1 MSIRKNI
8 VPVTNSRLK
17 LVILFFVLHL
27 YSPTLLADFI
37 TLIKADECTNI
48 VEMFIQEGSV
58 KITFELGEPDYKW
71 FKHIIPA
78 KYYKDGF
85 TEQNRTAS
93 FHTFFTKDF
102 IVNADGVV
110 LIGEVKKIER
120 KKRKLMSS
128 LYTGK
133 VDSSRAN
140 EYVIF
145 VEVEYKLNHKP
156 KRITFTPPLEEGYD
170 VSFANIGFVT
180 YHKKIPVNDIRYL
193 GTAESL
199 NLNWDDPW
207 YSYYDNKNLR
217 RHHKSSLMSFLYIE
231 PYEVRHEVLVRVK
244 DLETWLP
251 LNYGIDDYIEVDEQ
265 DSLKNLI
272 ANFLVNKNIVNIDGK
287 IVKPIIDKVYFVE
300 VRLFGIQILQEVKPL
315 DYSSAIIGV
324 IFAYPNPGIPKEVA
338 VNWDLFND
346 DITQVPATAT
356 DPAGPMK
363 YILQPDDNIL
373 IWKNFLKK
381 YKLPTISEIRV
392 TEASLSLPLIS
403 LMMVGV
409 IIFFLFR
416 FGYKFNTWSKQ
427 SIRIGITLFLLA
439 LICIPLTLNLEIPF
453 LKKESF
459 SKPESETLISELLKN
474 TYRAFDFRN
483 ESDVYD
489 KLAISNHG
497 DLLADIYLQT
507 KRGMVLE
514 NQGGIS
520 VKVNDVNLLN
530 VEEVESDKA
539 GLAYKCTWQ
548 VKGSVGHWGHIHQ
561 RTNQYQAVLNVEPV
575 DGVWKFYNIDII
587 EETRI

>member
-1 MSIRKNI
+1 MSLRKNNKVI
-8 VPVTNSRLK
+8 TNSRLK
-17 LVILFFVLHL
+17 LAIFFFALCF
-27 YSPTLLADFI
+27 YSPSLVADFI

-48 VEMFIQEGSV
+48 VEMFIQERSI

-78 KYYKDGF
+78 KYFDDGF
-85 TEQNRTAS
+85 TKQNSAAS
-93 FHTFFTKDF
+93 FYTFFTKDF

-110 LIGEVKKIER
+110 LIGNVKKIEK

-128 LYTGK
+128 LYTGT

-145 VEVEYKLNHKP
+145 IEIEYKLNHKP
-156 KRITFTPPLEEGYD
+156 KRITFIPPLEEGYN

-193 GTAESL
+193 GTAETL
-199 NLNWDDPW
+199 NLNWEDPW
-207 YSYYDNKNLR
+207 YSYYNNRNLR

-244 DLETWLP
+244 DLEDWIP
-251 LNYGIDDYIEVDEQ
+251 LKYGIDDYIEVDEQ
-265 DSLKNLI
+265 DKLKNLI
-272 ANFLVNKNIVNIDGK
+272 ADFLVNRNIVNIDGK
-287 IVKPIIDKVYFVE
+287 EVKPIIDKVYFVE
-300 VRLFGIQILQEVKPL
+300 VRLFGIQILQEVKKL

-324 IFAYPNPGIPKEVA
+324 IFAFPDRGLPNEVS

-346 DITQVPATAT
+346 AITQVPATAT

-363 YILQPDDNIL
+363 YILQPEDNKL
-373 IWKNFLKK
+373 VWKNYLKK
-381 YKLPTISEIRV
+381 YKLPTISEIKV
-392 TEASLSLPLIS
+392 TEASFSLPLIS
-403 LMMVGV
+403 LMMLGV
-409 IIFFLFR
+409 IIFFFFR
-416 FGYKFNTWSKQ
+416 FGYKINVWSKQ
-427 SIRIGITLFLLA
+427 LKRIVFTLFLLA

-459 SKPESETLISELLKN
+459 SRPESEKLISELLKN

-483 ESDVYD
+483 ESEVYD

-520 VKVNDVNLLN
+520 VKVSDVNLLEA
-530 VEEVESDKA
+530 EEIESDKS

-561 RTNQYQAVLNVEPV
+561 RTNQYHAVLNVEPV
-575 DGVWKFYNIDII
+575 KGVWKLNALDII
-587 EETRI
+587 EEKRL

>member
-1 MSIRKNI
+1 MSVIN
-8 VPVTNSRLK
+8 LHFK
-17 LVILFFVLHL
+17 LAILFFVVCF
-27 YSPTLLADFI
+27 YSPTLIADFI
-37 TLIKADECTNI
+37 TLIKADQCTNI

-58 KITFELGEPDYKW
+58 RITFELGEPDYKW
-71 FKHIIPA
+71 FKDIIPSE
-78 KYYKDGF
+78 YYEDGF
-85 TEQNRTAS
+85 TEQNRASS
-93 FHTFFTKDF
+93 FHTFFTQGF
-102 IVNADGVV
+102 IVKADGVI
-110 LIGEVKKIER
+110 LIGDVKKIEK

-156 KRITFTPPLEEGYD
+156 KRITFIPPFEKGYD

-199 NLNWDDPW
+199 NLNWEDPW
-207 YSYYDNKNLR
+207 YSYYDNKNLK

-244 DLETWLP
+244 DLDTWLP
-251 LNYGIDDYIEVDEQ
+251 LNYEMDDYIEVDEQ
-265 DSLKNLI
+265 DSLKKMI
-272 ANFLVNKNIVNIDGK
+272 ANFLVNRNIVNIDGK
-287 IVKPIIDKVYFVE
+287 KVKPIIDKIYFVE

-324 IFAYPNPGIPKEVA
+324 IFAFPDPGIPKEVT

-363 YILQPDDNIL
+363 YILQPDDDIL
-373 IWKNFLKK
+373 LWTNYLKK
-381 YKLPTISEIRV
+381 YKLPTISEVKV

-416 FGYKFNTWSKQ
+416 FGYKLNTWSKQ
-427 SIRIGITLFLLA
+427 LKRLGIILILLA
-439 LICIPLTLNLEIPF
+439 LICIPLTLSLEIPF

-459 SKPESETLISELLKN
+459 SKPESETLISELLK
-474 TYRAFDFRN
+474 
-483 ESDVYD
+483 EH
-489 KLAISNHG
+489 L
-497 DLLADIYLQT
+497 
-507 KRGMVLE
+507 
-514 NQGGIS
+514 
-520 VKVNDVNLLN
+520 
-530 VEEVESDKA
+530 
-539 GLAYKCTWQ
+539 
-548 VKGSVGHWGHIHQ
+548 
-561 RTNQYQAVLNVEPV
+561 P
-575 DGVWKFYNIDII
+575 
-587 EETRI
+587 RI

>member
-8 VPVTNSRLK
+8 VPVTNSRIK
-17 LVILFFVLHL
+17 LAILFFAVSFC
-27 YSPTLLADFI
+27 SPSLVADFI
-37 TLIKADECTNI
+37 TLIKADQCTNI
-48 VEMFIQEGSV
+48 VEMFIQDGSV
-58 KITFELGEPDYKW
+58 RITFELGEPDYKW
-71 FKHIIPA
+71 FKNIIPA
-78 KYYKDGF
+78 NYYQDGF

-93 FHTFFTKDF
+93 FHTFFTQDF
-102 IVNADGVV
+102 IVIADGVV
-110 LIGEVKKIER
+110 LIGEVKKIEK

-145 VEVEYKLNHKP
+145 VEVEYKLNQKP
-156 KRITFTPPLEEGYD
+156 SRITFIPPIQEGYD
-170 VSFANIGFVT
+170 VSLANIGFVT

-207 YSYYDNKNLR
+207 YTYYDNRNIR

-244 DLETWLP
+244 DLEDWVT

-272 ANFLVNKNIVNIDGK
+272 ANFLAGRNIVSIDGK
-287 IVKPIIDKVYFVE
+287 TVKPIIDKVYFVE
-300 VRLFGIQILQEVKPL
+300 VRLFGIQILQEVKKI

-373 IWKNFLKK
+373 VWMNFLKK
-381 YKLPTISEIRV
+381 YKLPTISEIKV
-392 TEASLSLPLIS
+392 TEASLSLPVIS

-416 FGYKFNTWSKQ
+416 FGYKINSWSKQ
-427 SIRIGITLFLLA
+427 LKRIGITLFLLA
-439 LICIPLTLNLEIPF
+439 LICIPLKLNLEIPF

-489 KLAISNHG
+489 KLAISNDG
-497 DLLADIYLQT
+497 ELLADIYLQT
-507 KRGMVLE
+507 KKGMVLE

-530 VEEVESDKA
+530 VEEVESDKV

-561 RTNQYQAVLNVEPV
+561 RTNQYNAVLYIEPV
-575 DGVWKFYNIDII
+575 NNVWKFINIDII
-587 EETRI
+587 EEMRL

>member
-1 MSIRKNI
+1 MKLTKNI
-8 VPVTNSRLK
+8 VLVTNYRFK
-17 LVILFFVLHL
+17 MAIIFFAVWF
-27 YSPTLLADFI
+27 YSPTLVADFI
-37 TLIKADECTNI
+37 TLIKADQCTNI
-48 VEMFIQEGSV
+48 VEMFIQEKSIR
-58 KITFELGEPDYKW
+58 ITFELGEPDYKW
-71 FKHIIPA
+71 FKYIIPA
-78 KYYKDGF
+78 NYYEDGF
-85 TEQNRTAS
+85 TEQNSKKS
-93 FHTFFTKDF
+93 FHNFFTKGF
-102 IVNADGVV
+102 KVKADGVI
-110 LIGEVKKIER
+110 LIGDVKKIEK

-133 VDSSRAN
+133 VDSTRAN

-145 VEVEYKLNHKP
+145 VEIEYKLNHKP
-156 KRITFTPPLEEGYD
+156 KRVTFIPPFEEGFD

-193 GTAESL
+193 GTSESL
-199 NLNWDDPW
+199 NLNWEDPW
-207 YSYYDNKNLR
+207 YSYFDNRNLR

-272 ANFLVNKNIVNIDGK
+272 ANFLVNRNIVNIDGK
-287 IVKPIIDKVYFVE
+287 KVKPIIDKVYFVE
-300 VRLFGIQILQEVKPL
+300 VRLFGIQILQEVKKL

-324 IFAYPNPGIPKEVA
+324 IFAYPDPGMPGEVT

-363 YILQPDDNIL
+363 YILQPDDDIL
-373 IWKNFLKK
+373 MWRNYLKK
-381 YKLPTISEIRV
+381 YKLPTISEIKV

-403 LMMVGV
+403 LMMIGV

-416 FGYKFNTWSKQ
+416 FGYKITVWSKQ
-427 SIRIGITLFLLA
+427 LKKSGVILLILA
-439 LICIPLTLNLEIPF
+439 FICIPLTLKLEIPF

-459 SKPESETLISELLKN
+459 SKPDSEILISELLKN
-474 TYRAFDFRN
+474 TYRSIDFRN

-497 DLLADIYLQT
+497 DLLAEIYLQT

-520 VKVNDVNLLN
+520 VKVSEVSVME
-530 VEEVESDKA
+530 VEEVDSDKS

>member
-1 MSIRKNI
+1 MNNRAFLINKLLS
-8 VPVTNSRLK
+8 LK
-17 LVILFFVLHL
+17 IVILFFTICF
-27 YSPTLLADFI
+27 YSPCLIADFI
-37 TLIKADECTNI
+37 TLIKADQCTNI
-48 VEMFIQEGSV
+48 VEMFIQEGSIR
-58 KITFELGEPDYKW
+58 ITFELGEPDYKW
-71 FKHIIPA
+71 FRNIIPI

-85 TEQNRTAS
+85 SENEKVNS

-102 IVNADGVV
+102 IVSADGVV

-140 EYVIF
+140 EYVIL

-156 KRITFTPPLEEGYD
+156 RRITFIPPIQEGYD
-170 VSFANIGFVT
+170 VSLANIGFVT

-193 GTAESL
+193 GSAESL
-199 NLNWDDPW
+199 NLNWEDPW
-207 YSYYDNKNLR
+207 YSYYDNRNLR

-244 DLETWLP
+244 DLEKWLP

-272 ANFLVNKNIVNIDGK
+272 ANFLVGRNIVNIDGK
-287 IVKPIIDKVYFVE
+287 EVNPIIDKVYFVE

-324 IFAYPNPGIPKEVA
+324 IFAYPNPGIPNEVT
-338 VNWDLFND
+338 VNWDMFND
-346 DITQVPATAT
+346 DITNVPATAT

-373 IWKNFLKK
+373 LWTNYLKK
-381 YKLPTISEIRV
+381 YKLPTISEIKV
-392 TEASLSLPLIS
+392 TEASLNLPVIS
-403 LMMVGV
+403 LMMVSV

-416 FGYKFNTWSKQ
+416 FGYKINTWSKQ
-427 SIRIGITLFLLA
+427 LMRTVTILFLLA

-489 KLAISNHG
+489 KLAISSHG

-520 VKVNDVNLLN
+520 VKVSEVNVLE
-530 VEEVESDKA
+530 VEEIESNKA

-548 VKGSVGHWGHIHQ
+548 VIGTVGHWGHIHS
-561 RTNQYQAVLNVEPV
+561 RTNQYNAVLHIEPV
-575 DGVWKFYNIDII
+575 NNVWKFYNIDII

>member
-1 MSIRKNI
+1 MSKRKKYLSAINLHYKI
-8 VPVTNSRLK
+8 VV
-17 LVILFFVLHL
+17 LFFIICF
-27 YSPTLLADFI
+27 YSPTLIADFI

-58 KITFELGEPDYKW
+58 RITFELGEPDYKW
-71 FKHIIPA
+71 FKNIIPA

-85 TEQNRTAS
+85 TEQNRIAS
-93 FHTFFTKDF
+93 FETFFTKDF

-110 LIGEVKKIER
+110 LIGEVKKILK

-140 EYVIF
+140 EYVIY

-156 KRITFTPPLEEGYD
+156 KRITFTPPIEEGYD

-193 GTAESL
+193 GQAESL

-244 DLETWLP
+244 DLETWLT

-272 ANFLVNKNIVNIDGK
+272 ANFLAGRNIVSIDGK
-287 IVKPIIDKVYFVE
+287 TVKPIIDKVYFVE
-300 VRLFGIQILQEVKPL
+300 VRLFGIQILQEVKKL

-324 IFAYPNPGIPKEVA
+324 IFAYPNPGIPKEVT
-338 VNWDLFND
+338 VNWDLFNE

-373 IWKNFLKK
+373 VWKNFLKK
-381 YKLPTISEIRV
+381 YKLPIISEIKV
-392 TEASLSLPLIS
+392 TEASLSLPVIS
-403 LMMVGV
+403 LMMVSV

-416 FGYKFNTWSKQ
+416 FGYKINTWSKQ
-427 SIRIGITLFLLA
+427 LMRTVTILFLLA

-489 KLAISNHG
+489 KLAISNDG
-497 DLLADIYLQT
+497 ELLADIYLQT
-507 KRGMVLE
+507 KKGMVLE

-520 VKVNDVNLLN
+520 VKVNDVNLLD
-530 VEEVESDKA
+530 VEEIESDKA

-548 VKGSVGHWGHIHQ
+548 VKGIVGHWGHIHQ

-575 DGVWKFYNIDII
+575 NGVWKFNNIDMI
-587 EETRI
+587 EETRL

>member
-1 MSIRKNI
+1 MNFRKNKVVVI
-8 VPVTNSRLK
+8 NSSLK
-17 LVILFFVLHL
+17 MAVLFFAVWF
-27 YSPTLLADFI
+27 YSPTLVADFI
-37 TLIKADECTNI
+37 TLIKADQCTNI
-48 VEMFIQEGSV
+48 VEMFIQDGSV
-58 KITFELGEPDYKW
+58 RITFELGEPDYKW
-71 FKHIIPA
+71 FKYIIPA
-78 KYYKDGF
+78 RYYEDGF
-85 TEQNRTAS
+85 TEQTKAGS

-102 IVNADGVV
+102 IVKADGKV
-110 LIGEVKKIER
+110 LIGNVKKIEK

-140 EYVIF
+140 EFVIY

-156 KRITFTPPLEEGYD
+156 KRITFIPPIEDGYD

-193 GTAESL
+193 GTDETI
-199 NLNWDDPW
+199 NLNWEDPW
-207 YSYYDNKNLR
+207 YSFYDNKNIR

-244 DLETWLP
+244 DLEDWIS
-251 LNYGIDDYIEVDEQ
+251 LNYKIDDYIEINEQ

-272 ANFLVNKNIVNIDGK
+272 ANFLVNRNIVNIDGK
-287 IVKPIIDKVYFVE
+287 EIKPIIDKVYFVE
-300 VRLFGIQILQEVKPL
+300 VRLFGIQILQEVKKL

-324 IFAYPNPGIPKEVA
+324 IFAYPDPGIPKEVA

-356 DPAGPMK
+356 DPAGPMR
-363 YILQPDDNIL
+363 YILQPDDDIMVWTNY
-373 IWKNFLKK
+373 LKK
-381 YKLPTISEIRV
+381 YKLPTISEIKV

-416 FGYKFNTWSKQ
+416 FGYKINNWSKQ
-427 SIRIGITLFLLA
+427 LKRTGTILFLLA
-439 LICIPLTLNLEIPF
+439 LICFPLTLNLDVPF

-459 SKPESETLISELLKN
+459 SKPESEVLISEMLKN

-483 ESDVYD
+483 ESEVYD

-520 VKVNDVNLLN
+520 VKVSDVNLME
-530 VEEVESDKA
+530 VEEVESDKE

-575 DGVWKFYNIDII
+575 NGVWKFYNIDII

>member
-1 MSIRKNI
+1 MSLRKYM
-8 VPVTNSRLK
+8 VSGTNSHFK
-17 LVILFFVLHL
+17 LAILFFAICFC
-27 YSPTLLADFI
+27 SPSLVADFI
-37 TLIKADECTNI
+37 TLIKADQCTNI

-58 KITFELGEPDYKW
+58 RITFELGEPDYKW
-71 FKHIIPA
+71 FKNIIPVE
-78 KYYKDGF
+78 YYEDGF
-85 TEQNRTAS
+85 TEQNRAAS
-93 FHTFFTKDF
+93 FHNFFTKDF

-110 LIGEVKKIER
+110 LIGNVKRIEK
-120 KKRKLMSS
+120 KKRKLMGS

-140 EYVIF
+140 EYVIY

-156 KRITFTPPLEEGYD
+156 KRITFIPPIEDEYD

-193 GTAESL
+193 GTDETI
-199 NLNWDDPW
+199 NLNWEDPW
-207 YSYYDNKNLR
+207 YSYYDNKNIR

-244 DLETWLP
+244 DLEDWLP

-272 ANFLVNKNIVNIDGK
+272 ANFLVGRNIVKIDGK
-287 IVKPIIDKVYFVE
+287 AVKPIIDKVYFVE
-300 VRLFGIQILQEVKPL
+300 VRLFGIQILQDVKKL

-324 IFAYPNPGIPKEVA
+324 IFAYPDQGIPGEVT
-338 VNWDLFND
+338 VSWDLFND

-356 DPAGPMK
+356 DPAGPMR
-363 YILQPDDNIL
+363 YILQPDDDIL
-373 IWKNFLKK
+373 VWTNYLKK
-381 YKLPTISEIRV
+381 YKLPTISEIKV
-392 TEASLSLPLIS
+392 TEASFSLPLIS

-416 FGYKFNTWSKQ
+416 FGYKINTWSKQ
-427 SIRIGITLFLLA
+427 LKRTGTILFLLA

-483 ESDVYD
+483 ESEVYD

-520 VKVNDVNLLN
+520 VKVSEVNLVE
-530 VEEVESDKA
+530 VEEVETDKE

-575 DGVWKFYNIDII
+575 NGVWKFYNIDII